1 MNRSTDALGACRRS
15 RRYANPLRFTLRP
28 LLFSIAA
35 LAFMLSALGA
45 AAQTYPT
52 RPIRMLVGFTPA
64 GPTDLTA
71 RLAAQYLS
79 EALGQQVIV
88 DNRPGAGGTVAGG
101 LLAQAQP
108 DGYTIALG
116 ANGEIAIAPNLR
128 TKMAYDPVKDFA
140 AISRIGSGQLVL
152 LVHPAVPAKSVA
164 ELIGLAKTKPG
175 TLNFASSGTGSTA
188 HLCAELFKYMASID
202 IVHVPYKGAGPAM
215 TDLIGGQV
223 QMLIT
228 GYSGAVA
235 HIKSGKLRALGVT
248 GAKRLVAAPDL
259 PTMGE
264 TVRGYEAASWYG
276 IFAPART
283 PGPIIDRLHQ
293 ELAAM
298 VKRPQVVE
306 RLTALGIEPEGTS
319 PKEFAEQVKQEIV
332 KWGKVVRVAKV
343 PLE

>member
-1 MNRSTDALGACRRS
+1 MVLFCAAVGLAL
-15 RRYANPLRFTLRP
+15 TLLPRDTP
-28 LLFSIAA
+28 
-35 LAFMLSALGA
+35 
-45 AAQTYPT
+45 AQGYPSK
-52 RPIRMLVGFTPA
+52 PIRMLVGFTPA

-88 DNRPGAGGTVAGG
+88 DNRPGAGGTVAGA

-108 DGYTIALG
+108 DGYTLALG
-116 ANGEIAIAPNLR
+116 ANGEIAISPNLR
-128 TKMAYDPVKDFA
+128 TKMPYNPVTDFA
-140 AISRIGSGQLVL
+140 TISRIGVGQLVL
-152 LVHPAVPAKSVA
+152 LVHPAVAAKSVA
-164 ELIGLAKTKPG
+164 ELVSLARSKPG
-175 TLNFASSGTGSTA
+175 AINFASSGTGSTA
-188 HLCAELFKYMASID
+188 HLCAELFKHMADID

-228 GYSGAVA
+228 GYSGAVP
-235 HIKSGKLRALGVT
+235 HIKSGRLRALGVT

-259 PTMGE
+259 PTIGE
-264 TVRGYEAASWYG
+264 TVKGYEAVSWYG

-283 PGPIIDRLHQ
+283 PRAIVDRLYR

-306 RLTALGIEPEGTS
+306 RLIALGIEPEGSS
-319 PKEFAEQVKQEIV
+319 PQEFAAQVKEEIA
-332 KWGKVVRVAKV
+332 KWGRVVKIAKV
-343 PLE
+343 PQE

>member
-1 MNRSTDALGACRRS
+1 MQPRKKDAQRMNDRSALPKFCLVVSMLG
-15 RRYANPLRFTLRP
+15 L
-28 LLFSIAA
+28 IA
-35 LAFMLSALGA
+35 LMLSAVGA
-45 AAQTYPT
+45 SAQTYPV

-88 DNRPGAGGTVAGG
+88 DNRPGAGGTVAGA

-116 ANGEIAIAPNLR
+116 ANGEIAISPNLR
-128 TKMAYDPVKDFA
+128 TKMPYDPVKDFA
-140 AISRIGSGQLVL
+140 AVSRIGSGQLVL
-152 LVHPAVPAKSVA
+152 LVHPAVAAKSVA
-164 ELIGLAKTKPG
+164 ELIALAKSRPG
-175 TLNFASSGTGSTA
+175 TINFASSGTGSTA
-188 HLCAELFKYMASID
+188 HLCAELFKYMAGID

-228 GYSGAVA
+228 GYSGAVP

-248 GAKRLVAAPDL
+248 GAKRLTAAPDL
-259 PTMGE
+259 PTIGE
-264 TVRGYEAASWYG
+264 TVKGYEATSWYG

-283 PGPIIDRLHQ
+283 PTSIVDRLYR

-298 VKRPQVVE
+298 VKRPDVVE
-306 RLTALGIEPEGTS
+306 RLTALGIDAEGTS
-319 PKEFAEQVKQEIV
+319 PQAFSVQVKEEIA
-332 KWGKVVRVAKV
+332 KWGRVVKLAKV

>member
-1 MNRSTDALGACRRS
+1 MNRSTDALGGRRRS
-15 RRYANPLRFTLRP
+15 ERYANLLSFTLRA
-28 LLFSIAA
+28 LFFSFASF
-35 LAFMLSALGA
+35 AFMLFSVTAG
-45 AAQTYPT
+45 AQTYPT

-128 TKMAYDPVKDFA
+128 TKMTYDPVKDFA

-152 LVHPAVPAKSVA
+152 LVHPAVAAKSVA
-164 ELIGLAKTKPG
+164 ELVGLAKMKPG
-175 TLNFASSGTGSTA
+175 TINFASSGTGSTA

-228 GYSGAVA
+228 GYSGAVS

-248 GAKRLVAAPDL
+248 GAKRLIAAPDL
-259 PTMGE
+259 PTIGE
-264 TVRGYEAASWYG
+264 TVRGYEAVSWYG

-283 PGPIIDRLHQ
+283 PKPIIDRLHH

-298 VKRPQVVE
+298 VKRPQVIE
-306 RLTALGIEPEGTS
+306 RLIALGIDPEGTS
-319 PKEFAEQVKQEIV
+319 PQEFADQVKQEIV